1 MKDWKKSATNDG
13 KQSVQV
19 KNMRI
24 MIINPDYGMTR
35 EEMDLRC
42 QILSQ
47 FVGEDVELYMECLT
61 QTQVYVDSAFDVV
74 MAGPEIVTR
83 AMKAEKDGYDAVV
96 IYCFS
101 DPALDACREALTIP
115 VVGGGQAS
123 CLVSMMVGRQSG
135 ILITDKH
142 RMSEKM
148 AFRYQTGLMPDNI
161 RSMHSVDLHDVD
173 VWKEREKIVEILYHA
188 SKDLIDED
196 GVQVIILGCLSFL
209 GLAEPLEE
217 LLHVPVIDSAKA
229 AVSMAE
235 SLVRQKLF
243 TSKAAYAMPPTGER
257 KWKAGSVRI

>member
-1 MKDWKKSATNDG
+1 MSQIVVSKYRLG
-13 KQSVQV
+13 KE
-19 KNMRI
+19 MRI
-24 MIINPDYGMTR
+24 KIINPDYGMTK

-42 QILSQ
+42 EILSE
-47 FVGEDVELYMECLT
+47 FTGKDVALSMECLT
-61 QTQVYVDSAFDVV
+61 ETKVYVDSAFDVV

-83 AMKAEKDGYDAVV
+83 AMQAEKDGFDAVV

-123 CLVSMMVGRQSG
+123 CLMSMMVGRQSG

-148 AFRYQTGLMPDNI
+148 AFRYQTGLLPDNI
-161 RSMHSVDLHDVD
+161 RSIHSVDLHHVD
-173 VWKEREKIVEILYHA
+173 VWKEREKTVDILCRA
-188 SKDLIDED
+188 SKTLIERD

-235 SLVRQKLF
+235 CLVRQKLF
-243 TSKAAYAMPPTGER
+243 TSKEAYALPPRGER
-257 KWKAGSVRI
+257 AWKAGRVRID

>member
-1 MKDWKKSATNDG
+1 
-13 KQSVQV
+13 
-19 KNMRI
+19 MRI

-35 EEMDLRC
+35 EEMDMRC
-42 QILSQ
+42 EILSE
-47 FVGEDVELYMECLT
+47 FTGEDVELSMECLT
-61 QTQVYVDSAFDVV
+61 ETKVYVDSAFDVV
-74 MAGPEIVTR
+74 MAGPEIVQR
-83 AMKAEKDGYDAVV
+83 AIQAEKDGFDAVV

-101 DPALDACREALTIP
+101 DPALDACREAVSIP

-123 CLVSMMVGRQSG
+123 CLTSMMVGRQCG
-135 ILITDKH
+135 ILITDKR

-173 VWKEREKIVEILYHA
+173 IWKEREKTLDILFQA
-188 SKDLIDED
+188 SKELMDEA

-209 GLAEPLEE
+209 GLAEPLAKR
-217 LLHVPVIDSAKA
+217 LKIPVIDAAKA

-243 TSKAAYAMPPTGER
+243 TSKIAYALPPAGER
-257 KWKAGSVRI
+257 RWSEGSIRI